1 MVTSSGAS
9 CHPFQGLGLTHEEGV
24 TRRAAIAAAVG
35 AVGAAILGDAV
46 AVAAVESSTQ
56 APQPPASASGL
67 GAAPVPGAHTPS
79 PGGQPAPPA
88 ARLPG
93 APTSPLGARAPFEQP
108 VRTPTGFVSGASHT
122 PLQRLT
128 GTITPSDLHFE
139 VNHAGVP
146 TIDPTGHT
154 LVIHGLVN
162 RPTVFSLADIK
173 RFPQVSR
180 VCFIECAGNG
190 VRAFG
195 GGPLG
200 AQPALTAQQIAG
212 MTSNSEWTGVR
223 LRALFEEAGVRPEA
237 KWFLAEGGDACL
249 MARSIPIEKAWDDAL
264 VVWAQ
269 NGEPLRPAQGYPL
282 RLLLPGWEGSASIK
296 WLRRLELG
304 TRPWMTRWET
314 ATYTDP
320 LSNGTARQFS
330 FEMDAKSIITSP
342 SHPDTLERGW
352 REVTGL
358 AWSGRGRITRV
369 EVTTDS
375 GTTWQNATLQ
385 EPVLSKA
392 HVRFS
397 LMWNWDGA
405 ETIIASRAIDDTGYA
420 QPTRSELI
428 QARGF
433 GTLYHY
439 NPIYGW
445 KIMPNGRV
453 FFHGQT

>member
-1 MVTSSGAS
+1 MT
-9 CHPFQGLGLTHEEGV
+9 QDEGV
-24 TRRAAIAAAVG
+24 SRRAVLAAAVG
-35 AVGAAILGDAV
+35 AVGAAVLG
-46 AVAAVESSTQ
+46 ESSAAEGTI
-56 APQPPASASGL
+56 QPPATAPQSPLSPAAAA
-67 GAAPVPGAHTPS
+67 GA
-79 PGGQPAPPA
+79 PAPNT

-93 APTSPLGARAPFEQP
+93 APTSALGARSPFEQA
-108 VRTPTGFVSGASHT
+108 VRAPTGFVSGASHS
-122 PLQRLT
+122 PLHQLA

-139 VNHAGVP
+139 VNHAGIP
-146 TIDPTGHT
+146 SIDPARHT
-154 LVIHGLVN
+154 LLIHGLVD
-162 RPTVFSLADIK
+162 RPMVFSLADIK

-190 VRAFG
+190 VRAFT
-195 GGPLG
+195 GGPSG
-200 AQPALTAQQIAG
+200 AEPALTPQQVAG
-212 MTSNSEWTGVR
+212 MTSNSEWTGVP
-223 LRALFEEAGVRPEA
+223 LRVLFQEAGVKPEA
-237 KWFLAEGGDACL
+237 SWFLAEGGDACL

-264 VVWAQ
+264 VAWAQ
-269 NGEPLRPAQGYPL
+269 NGEALRPAQGYPI

-342 SHPDTLERGW
+342 CHPETIERGW
-352 REVTGL
+352 RTISGL

-369 EVTTDS
+369 QVTTDS
-375 GTTWQNATLQ
+375 GATWADAMLQ

-392 HVRFS
+392 HVRFTHA
-397 LMWNWDGA
+397 WEWDGS
-405 ETIIASRAIDDTGYA
+405 ETILASRAIDDTGYA

-428 QARGF
+428 KARGF

-445 KIMPNGRV
+445 KIMPDGRV